1 MSGRRRKRGNDA
13 PFEYPPDKPH
23 TDTRRMS
30 AKRLLRSLQDNAD
43 RYDIEP
49 VGKVDRSHVF
59 RGMPDFVFST
69 TQSPFM
75 KKFRECILPFEY
87 TKLKNFDID
96 MAKGQ
101 TQNVDIVPPPTLSR
115 GDIPFGYL
123 YRQNLAVKR
132 SVDKSGQVT
141 TINTQQPNRVLT
153 YLVPFDIPVVPSEPN
168 PDCPP
173 REGTDRHIQATVET
187 LVALFETRAAWT
199 RRALRNSLPTEE
211 QKQVLRHAI
220 PYVAYVFR
228 SGPWRDAIVRFG
240 YDPRK
245 EKEAHIYQTFMFRIL
260 ATYEKDEADDNRSR
274 TDAGPLALTIALPV
288 TTTVVSN
295 RRDTYAR
302 PSVAATY
309 TLSDSHI
316 FTGKPPLYHDG
327 KMWMVCDITDPILV
341 RLLYNTD
348 LSHPHPLRDT
358 CDILSCGWY
367 GNVTHAIAKVIM
379 RAKIQSMSG
388 PAQKRSFAVRD
399 ADLEPLLRLPAHAR
413 EEHETND
420 LVIETANS
428 KTTAFVTEVRAIVRG
443 APRKTGMGAGY
454 YGEGSKSRDTRK
466 EAEDHIG
473 QEEGPSTVH
482 GEDDASSEQ
491 VDEAERGEF
500 EEEEVNHDE
509 EDGERPDAASDKEH

>member
-1 MSGRRRKRGNDA
+1 MHLTFRLYVSPIHHADCITLTKSL
-13 PFEYPPDKPH
+13 
-23 TDTRRMS
+23 TD
-30 AKRLLRSLQDNAD
+30 
-43 RYDIEP
+43 
-49 VGKVDRSHVF
+49 
-59 RGMPDFVFST
+59 
-69 TQSPFM
+69 
-75 KKFRECILPFEY
+75 
-87 TKLKNFDID
+87 TKLKDFDID

-101 TQNVDIVPPPTLSR
+101 TTNVDIVPPPTLSR
-115 GDIPFGYL
+115 GDIPFSYV

-141 TINTQQPNRVLT
+141 TINIQQPHRILT
-153 YLVPFDIPVVPSEPN
+153 YLVPFDIPNVPTEPN

-173 REGTDRHIQATVET
+173 LESTDQHIQETVET
-187 LVALFETRAAWT
+187 LAVLFQTRAAWT

-228 SGPWRDAIVRFG
+228 SGPWRDAIFRFG

-260 ATYEKDEADDNRSR
+260 ATHEKDDASANRQKE
-274 TDAGPLALTIALPV
+274 DATANSLMSALPI

-295 RRDTYAR
+295 RRDTYSR
-302 PSVAATY
+302 PSAAATFS
-309 TLSDSHI
+309 LSDSHV

-367 GNVTHAIAKVIM
+367 GNVTHAIAKVMM

-399 ADLEPLLRLPAHAR
+399 ADLEPLLRLPPHAH
-413 EEHETND
+413 EETETND
-420 LVIETANS
+420 LVIESASS

-454 YGEGSKSRDTRK
+454 YGEGSKDRDIRGKT
-466 EAEDHIG
+466 EEVDG
-473 QEEGPSTVH
+473 Q
-482 GEDDASSEQ
+482 GEDAGDDSSEQ
-491 VDEAERGEF
+491 VDEVERGEF
-500 EEEEVNHDE
+500 EEEEVNDNQGTGGSPGTEGDSNHQ
-509 EDGERPDAASDKEH
+509 GAP